1 MSVPKGI
8 IEFADLALCSPYRKK
23 LLGVRIITF
32 LSVTLPILLTAF
44 YNLPVMII
52 LLSIIIGASIQ
63 LIFTPDLTA
72 VIATPLG
79 VNINHPF
86 VDEEPIGK
94 AIVSVKL
101 SNGDWIDIGEHRVRL
116 VEDELVKG
124 FNLVEDHENYTT
136 LGHFSESTNKTRL
149 SKQVIII
156 NQALALRDVVNGKA
170 DPIEEARE
178 RESMDYGL
186 LEREWLDEEEL
197 DVEGPLAKFINKE

>member
-8 IEFADLALCSPYRKK
+8 IEFADLALCSPYKTK
-23 LLGVRIITF
+23 LLIVRTITI
-32 LSVTLPILLTAF
+32 LAATLPILLTNF
-44 YNLPVMII
+44 YNLPIFAI
-52 LLSIIIGASIQ
+52 LFSIIIGASIY
-63 LIFTPDLTA
+63 LVFGLDLEA
-72 VIATPLG
+72 LIATPLG

-101 SNGDWIDIGEHRVRL
+101 STNDWIDIGEHRVRL
-116 VEDELVKG
+116 VEDELQKG
-124 FNLVEDHENYTT
+124 FNLVEDHEDYTS
-136 LGHFSESTNKTRL
+136 LGHFSESTNKPRL

-178 RESMDYGL
+178 REAMDYGL
-186 LEREWLDEEEL
+186 LERDWLDEEEL
-197 DVEGPLAKFINKE
+197 NVEGPLAKFINKE

>member
-23 LLGVRIITF
+23 LLGVRIIAF
-32 LSVTLPILLTAF
+32 LSVILPILLAGF
-44 YNLPVMII
+44 YNLPIFAI
-52 LLSIIIGASIQ
+52 LLPIIIGASIY
-63 LIFTPDLTA
+63 LVFTPDLKAIIT
-72 VIATPLG
+72 TPLG

-101 SNGDWIDIGEHRVRL
+101 SNSDWIDIGEHRVRL
-116 VEDELVKG
+116 VEDELLKG

-136 LGHFSESTNKTRL
+136 LGHFSDSTNKTRL

-170 DPIEEARE
+170 DPIEDARE
-178 RESMDYGL
+178 REAMDYGL

>member
-1 MSVPKGI
+1 VSVPKGI
-8 IEFADLALCSPYRKK
+8 IEFADLVLCSPYRKK

-32 LSVTLPILLTAF
+32 LSVTLPILLTAL
-44 YNLPVMII
+44 YNLPVLVI
-52 LLSIIIGASIQ
+52 LLSIMIGASIQ
-63 LIFTPDLTA
+63 LVFTPDLTA
-72 VIATPLG
+72 VITTPLG

-101 SNGDWIDIGEHRVRL
+101 STGDWINIGEHRVRL

-124 FNLVEDHENYTT
+124 FNLVEDHEDYTT
-136 LGHFSESTNKTRL
+136 LGHFSDSTNKTRL
-149 SKQVIII
+149 SKQIIII

>member
-1 MSVPKGI
+1 MNVPKGI
-8 IEFADLALCSPYRKK
+8 IEFADLALCSPHRKK
-23 LLGVRIITF
+23 LLGLRIITF
-32 LSVTLPILLTAF
+32 LLVILPIMLTVF
-44 YNLPVMII
+44 YKLPIFVI
-52 LLSIIIGASIQ
+52 LLSIIIGASIY
-63 LIFTPDLTA
+63 LVFSPDLKA
-72 VIATPLG
+72 VIMTPLG

-101 SNGDWIDIGEHRVRL
+101 SNDDWIDIGEHRVRL
-116 VEDELVKG
+116 VEDELLRG
-124 FNLVEDHENYTT
+124 FNLVEDHENYTN
-136 LGHFSESTNKTRL
+136 LGHFSDSTDKTRL

-178 RESMDYGL
+178 REAMDYGL
-186 LEREWLDEEEL
+186 LEREWLNEEEL

>member
-8 IEFADLALCSPYRKK
+8 IEFADLALCSPYKTK
-23 LLGVRIITF
+23 LLRVRIITI
-32 LSVTLPILLTAF
+32 LTVILPILLISF
-44 YNLPVMII
+44 YSLPIFVI
-52 LLSIIIGASIQ
+52 LLSITIGASIY
-63 LIFTPDLTA
+63 LVFSPDLEA
-72 VIATPLG
+72 IIATPLG

-101 SNGDWIDIGEHRVRL
+101 STNDWIDIGEHRVRL
-116 VEDELVKG
+116 VEDELQRG
-124 FNLVEDHENYTT
+124 FNLVEDHEDYTT
-136 LGHFSESTNKTRL
+136 LGHFSDSINKVRL

-178 RESMDYGL
+178 REAMDYGL
-186 LEREWLDEEEL
+186 LERDWLGEEEL
-197 DVEGPLAKFINKE
+197 NVEGPLAKFINKE

>member
-8 IEFADLALCSPYRKK
+8 IEFADLALCSPYKTK
-23 LLGVRIITF
+23 LLIVRIITI
-32 LSVTLPILLTAF
+32 LTATLPILLTNF
-44 YNLPVMII
+44 YNLPIFAI
-52 LLSIIIGASIQ
+52 LLSIIIGASIY
-63 LIFTPDLTA
+63 LVFTPDLKA
-72 VIATPLG
+72 VITTPLG

-86 VDEEPIGK
+86 IDEEPIGK

-101 SNGDWIDIGEHRVRL
+101 SNNDWIDIGEHRVRL

-136 LGHFSESTNKTRL
+136 LGHFSDSTNKTRL

-170 DPIEEARE
+170 DPIEDARE
-178 RESMDYGL
+178 REAMDYGL

-197 DVEGPLAKFINKE
+197 NVEGPLAKFINKE